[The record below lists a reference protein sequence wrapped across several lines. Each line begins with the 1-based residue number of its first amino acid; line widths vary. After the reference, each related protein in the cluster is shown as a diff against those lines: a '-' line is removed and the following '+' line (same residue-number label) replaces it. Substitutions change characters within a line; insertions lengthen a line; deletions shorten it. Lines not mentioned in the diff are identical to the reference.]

1 MILNRKRLMFILL
14 ILLVLCLVLMYK
26 DREYAELKLQ
36 KTMQT
41 NGTPVSNHTV
51 ILDAGH
57 GQPDGGAVSSNGV
70 AEEEINLNIVL
81 KLQKLL
87 EQSGCTVILT
97 RSDENGI
104 YDLDEKSIRNK
115 KISDIKNRVEISR
128 TEEAD
133 CFISIHL
140 NKIPQS
146 EYSGWQTFYQSKNE
160 ESKDLA
166 FDIQNNLNYSIQKES
181 KREILALSGKYI
193 MDHVTIPTVT
203 VECGF
208 LSNPEEEKLLQ
219 EDDYQEN
226 LAWGI
231 YTGIM
236 DYFYN

>member
-1 MILNRKRLMFILL
+1 MLWNRKRLIFILL
-14 ILLVLCLVLMYK
+14 VCLILVFICMYN
-26 DREYAELKLQ
+26 DNNINDE
-36 KTMQT
+36 KTIQT

-57 GQPDGGAVSSNGV
+57 GQPDRTVQLLLMELG
-70 AEEEINLNIVL
+70 EEEINLSIVL

-87 EQSGCTVILT
+87 EQSGCNVLLT

-104 YDLDEKSIRNK
+104 YDTDEKSIRNK
-115 KISDIKNRVEISR
+115 KVSDMKNRVEIAN

-133 CFISIHL
+133 CFVSIHL

-146 EYSGWQTFYQSKNE
+146 QYSGWQTFYQSKNDL
-160 ESKDLA
+160 SHDLA
-166 FDIQNNLNYSIQKES
+166 FDIQNNLNFSIQKEN
-181 KREILALSGKYI
+181 KREILELSGKYI
-193 MDHVTIPTVT
+193 MDNVKIPTVT

-208 LSNPEEEKLLQ
+208 LSNPEEEKLLKT
-219 EDDYQEN
+219 ESYQEN

-231 YTGIM
+231 YSGIM

>member
-1 MILNRKRLMFILL
+1 M
-14 ILLVLCLVLMYK
+14 
-26 DREYAELKLQ
+26 
-36 KTMQT
+36 
-41 NGTPVSNHTV
+41 
-51 ILDAGH
+51 
-57 GQPDGGAVSSNGV
+57 
-70 AEEEINLNIVL
+70 

-87 EQSGCTVILT
+87 EQSGCIVILT

-104 YDLDEKSIRNK
+104 YDLDEKSLRNK
-115 KISDIKNRVEISR
+115 KVSDMKNRVEIAN

-146 EYSGWQTFYQSKNE
+146 QYSGWQTFYQKDSIQ
-160 ESKDLA
+160 SKDLA
-166 FDIQNNLNYSIQKES
+166 FDIQNNLNYSIQKEN
-181 KREILALSGKYI
+181 KREILELSGKYI
-193 MDHVTIPTVT
+193 MDNVKLPTVT

-208 LSNPEEEKLLQ
+208 LSNPEEASKLQ
-219 EDDYQEN
+219 TDEYQEN